1 MIPAELGS
9 PKFPILIRFEKPT
22 RRSAG
27 LVEVFQQHVGLGDR
41 ILRAGVS
48 VMAFI
53 DAVNYRIHFV
63 LSGLAISR
71 TSDGYLMHKVADKPV
86 GTNEMH

>member
-48 VMAFI
+48 VICPRLTHPSFPFEA
-53 DAVNYRIHFV
+53 
-63 LSGLAISR
+63 
-71 TSDGYLMHKVADKPV
+71 
-86 GTNEMH
+86 